1 MIAAAISLHL
11 PILPL
16 DKLMSIL
23 LKVAPSACT
32 IPLLALSFSFLA
44 HICTNE
50 INLGLFF
57 NRKNLSG
64 IYSVLCQINT
74 FNRYSFHLYLLISVE
89 ICKDVSFH
97 AGHSEDVELVSC
109 KPVWVQMGQPEDSE
123 PVYID

>member
-1 MIAAAISLHL
+1 MNAAAILLHL
-11 PILPL
+11 LILPL
-16 DKLMSIL
+16 DKPMSIL

-32 IPLLALSFSFLA
+32 IPLLDLSFSFLA
-44 HICTNE
+44 HICK
-50 INLGLFF
+50 LGLFF

-64 IYSVLCQINT
+64 YNSVLYQINT
-74 FNRYSFHLYLLISVE
+74 FNRYTFHLCLLISVE

-109 KPVWVQMGQPEDSE
+109 KPVWLQVGQPEDIE

>member
-1 MIAAAISLHL
+1 MNAAAILLHL
-11 PILPL
+11 LILPL
-16 DKLMSIL
+16 DKPMSIL

-32 IPLLALSFSFLA
+32 IPLLDHSFSFLA
-44 HICTNE
+44 HICK
-50 INLGLFF
+50 LGLFF

-64 IYSVLCQINT
+64 YNSVLYQINA
-74 FNRYSFHLYLLISVE
+74 FNRYSFHLCLLISVE

-109 KPVWVQMGQPEDSE
+109 KPVWLQVGQPEDIE

>member
-1 MIAAAISLHL
+1 MNAAAILLHL
-11 PILPL
+11 LILPL
-16 DKLMSIL
+16 DKPMSIL

-32 IPLLALSFSFLA
+32 IPLLDLSFSFLA
-44 HICTNE
+44 HICK
-50 INLGLFF
+50 LGLFF

-64 IYSVLCQINT
+64 YNSVLYQINA
-74 FNRYSFHLYLLISVE
+74 FNRYSFHLCLLISVE

-109 KPVWVQMGQPEDSE
+109 KPVWLQVGQPEDIE